1 MDGSAKDFVECLI
14 KAGINIQNEERKVL
28 EITRA
33 VNYTNSYRDI
43 DIHVIP
49 SDRFRITFMVEY
61 LSLIHI

>member
-33 VNYTNSYRDI
+33 VNHLI
-43 DIHVIP
+43 DLESP
-49 SDRFRITFMVEY
+49 
-61 LSLIHI
+61 LW